1 MITIYKS
8 TPKGLMEIEEYESGC
23 WIHVVNPT
31 DKEISSLIHLFELP
45 FDFVTDPLDIDE
57 RARIEV
63 EDDIRLVLIRT
74 PRREPEDAAIPYIT
88 LPIGIILVKDII
100 ITVSISEIDVMTEFI
115 DGRVRNFQTQFQ
127 TRFLLQLCYRTTL
140 RYLRY
145 LKEINRMTNALEL
158 GLLSTPKNEQLI
170 QLFNLQKSLLYFTT
184 SLRTNSLMIEK
195 LRCNSFFLPMVSDE
209 EDLYE
214 EIVIENKQALE
225 MASIY
230 TTILASMMNAF
241 TSMVNNDLNAVLKL
255 LTSITIVIALPT
267 LIASIY
273 GMNVQLPMQ
282 ESELGFI
289 FVIGITI
296 AITIPCVFLL
306 WRNEMLKQA

>member
-1 MITIYKS
+1 MITTYKS
-8 TPKGLMEIEEYESGC
+8 TPKGLVEIEEYEPGC

-31 DKEISSLIHLFELP
+31 EKEISSLVHRFELP
-45 FDFVTDPLDIDE
+45 YDFVTDPLDIDE

-63 EDDIRLVLIRT
+63 EDDIRIILIRA
-74 PRREPEDAAIPYIT
+74 PRREPEDATTPFIT
-88 LPIGIILVKDII
+88 LPIGIIVVENII
-100 ITVSISEIDVMTEFI
+100 ITVSLSEIDVMDEFI
-115 DGRVRNFQTQFQ
+115 DGRVRNFQTQSQ

-140 RYLRY
+140 RYLRH
-145 LKEINRMTNALEL
+145 LKVINRMTNALEF
-158 GLLSTPKNEQLI
+158 GLLSAPKNEQLI

-195 LRCNSFFLPMVSDE
+195 LHFHSFLHSMTEDE

-230 TTILASMMNAF
+230 TTILASMMNAY
-241 TSMVNNDLNAVLKL
+241 TSMVNNNLNAVLKL
-255 LTSITIVIALPT
+255 LTSITIVIAVPT

-273 GMNVQLPMQ
+273 GMNVHLPMQ
-282 ESELGFI
+282 ESEFGFL
-289 FVIGITI
+289 FVMGATFL
-296 AITIPCVFLL
+296 ITIPCVFLL
-306 WRNEMLKQA
+306 WRNDMLIK

>member
-1 MITIYKS
+1 MITTYKS
-8 TPKGLMEIEEYESGC
+8 TPKGLIEIEEYEDGC

-31 DKEISSLIHLFELP
+31 EKEISSLINRFELP
-45 FDFVTDPLDIDE
+45 YDFVTDPLDIDE

-63 EDDIRLVLIRT
+63 EDDIRIILIRA

-88 LPIGIILVKDII
+88 LPIGIILVENII
-100 ITVSISEIDVMTEFI
+100 ITVSLSEIDVMDEFI
-115 DGRVRNFQTQFQ
+115 DGRVRHFQTQFQ
-127 TRFLLQLCYRTTL
+127 ARFLLQLCYRTTL

-145 LKEINRMTNALEL
+145 LKEINRMTNALEF
-158 GLLSTPKNEQLI
+158 GLLSSPKNEQLI

-184 SLRTNSLMIEK
+184 SLRTNSLLIEK
-195 LRCNSFFLPMVSDE
+195 LHFNHFLLSMTSDE

-241 TSMVNNDLNAVLKL
+241 TSMVNNNLNAVLKL
-255 LTSITIVIALPT
+255 LTSITIVIAVPT

-273 GMNVQLPMQ
+273 GMNVHLPMQ
-282 ESELGFI
+282 ESDLGFM
-289 FVIGITI
+289 FVMGVTFC
-296 AITIPCVFLL
+296 ITIPCVFLL
-306 WRNEMLKQA
+306 WKNEMLNEA